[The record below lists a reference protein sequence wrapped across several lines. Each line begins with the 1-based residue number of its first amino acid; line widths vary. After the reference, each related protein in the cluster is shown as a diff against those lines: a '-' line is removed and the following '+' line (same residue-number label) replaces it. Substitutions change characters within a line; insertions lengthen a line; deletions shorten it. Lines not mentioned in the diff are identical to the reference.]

1 LYVLFSLGLFGF
13 LLTVIITPLV
23 RDFALRLGIVDHP
36 DESRKL
42 HPTPVPRVGGIAV
55 FISYL
60 LAFGATAFGFLKLDL
75 MIPTGPLSMGL
86 LVAISVVFLTGLL
99 DDIFQLRPW
108 QKLAGQ
114 VFAAVLAYQAGVQI
128 HLFRG
133 LPLQWLS
140 LPCTVLWLIGCTNA
154 FNLIDGLDGLA
165 TGVGLFA
172 TVTTLIAALT
182 QQNLELAVATI
193 PLVGCLIGFLR
204 YNFNPASVF
213 LGDCGSLSIGFF
225 LGCCGALWGQKSATL
240 LGMVAPVMALSIPLL
255 DVGLS
260 ILRRFLRRQPIFGAD
275 RRHIHHLLLD
285 RGLTPS
291 RVVML
296 LYGFCAVAAI
306 FSLLQNS
313 NSNAFGGLVVVL
325 FCVAAWIGIQ
335 HLDYAEFGLATRLI
349 FKGAFRQIID
359 VQVRLQQ
366 FERSLASAA
375 TLEQR
380 WQCIRTGCREFGFTG
395 VRLKVHDRTLEFMP
409 QLLHGAHWQLR
420 IPLPDSQYV
429 NLYRDFESDLEPT
442 VLAGFARIL
451 ESSLKNNPPLVET
464 EVLTMGDAVRN
475 SRPESEAFATQ

>member
-1 LYVLFSLGLFGF
+1 MYVLFSLGLFGF
-13 LLTVIITPLV
+13 LSAVIVTPLV
-23 RDFALRLGIVDHP
+23 RDLALRLGIVDRP
-36 DESRKL
+36 DETRKL
-42 HPTPVPRVGGIAV
+42 HARPVPRVGGVAV

-75 MIPTGPLSMGL
+75 MIPTGPLSLGL
-86 LVAISVVFLTGLL
+86 LLAISVVFATGLL

-114 VFAAVLAYQAGVQI
+114 LLAAVLAYQAGVQI
-128 HLFRG
+128 HVFRG

-140 LPCTVLWLIGCTNA
+140 LPCTVLWLVGCTNA

-285 RGLTPS
+285 RGLTP
-291 RVVML
+291 RKVAML
-296 LYGFCAVAAI
+296 LYGLCAVAAT

-313 NSNAFGGLVVVL
+313 TSNTFGGLVVVL
-325 FCVAAWIGIQ
+325 FCVAAWLGIQ
-335 HLDYAEFGLATRLI
+335 HLDYAEFGLATRLL

-366 FERSLASAA
+366 FERSLASAV

-380 WQCIRTGCREFGFTG
+380 WQCILSGCREFGFTG
-395 VRLKVHDRTLEFMP
+395 VRLKVHDRTLEFQP
-409 QLLHGAHWQLR
+409 QLTQGAHWQLR
-420 IPLPDSQYV
+420 IPLPDSQYL
-429 NLYRDFESDLEPT
+429 NLYRDFKSDLEPT
-442 VLAGFARIL
+442 VLAGFARVL
-451 ESSLKNNPPLVET
+451 ENSLKNNPPTIET
-464 EVLTMGDAVRN
+464 EVLTMEDAGR
-475 SRPESEAFATQ
+475 SSLPESKAFAAR

>member
-13 LLTVIITPLV
+13 LSAIIITPLV
-23 RDFALRLGIVDHP
+23 RDLALRHGIVDRP
-36 DESRKL
+36 DETRKL
-42 HPTPVPRVGGIAV
+42 HATPIPRVGGIAV
-55 FISYL
+55 LISYL

-75 MIPTGPLSMGL
+75 MVPTGPLSLGL
-86 LVAISVVFLTGLL
+86 LGAISVVFLTGLL
-99 DDIFQLRPW
+99 DDVFQLRPW

-114 VFAAVLAYQAGVQI
+114 LLAAVLAYQAGVQI
-128 HLFRG
+128 HVFRG

-140 LPCTVLWLIGCTNA
+140 LPCTVLWLVGCTNA

-225 LGCCGALWGQKSATL
+225 LGCCGALWSQKSATL
-240 LGMVAPVMALSIPLL
+240 LGMVAPLMAMSIPLL

-285 RGLTPS
+285 RGFTPR
-291 RVVML
+291 RVALL
-296 LYGFCAVAAI
+296 LYGICAIAAI

-313 NSNAFGGLVVVL
+313 TNNAFGGLVVVL

-335 HLDYAEFGLATRLI
+335 HLDYAEFGLATRLL

-359 VQVRLQQ
+359 VQCRLQQ
-366 FERSLASAA
+366 FELSLANAS

-380 WQCIRTGCREFGFTG
+380 WQSIRTGCLEFGFTG
-395 VRLKVHDRTLEFMP
+395 VRLKVHDRTLEFLP
-409 QLLHGAHWQLR
+409 EITSGAHWQLR

-429 NLYRDFESDLEPT
+429 NLYRDFQSDVEPT

-451 ESSLKNNPPLVET
+451 ETSLKNNPPMPET
-464 EVLTMGDAVRN
+464 EVLTMEDAGR
-475 SRPESEAFATQ
+475 SSLPESNAFASG